1 MKRFENSN
9 TWKVALDAIEEF
21 ENKEQKYDKL
31 TDDEIEKRC
40 YELASY
46 VIDDKIKTKSELELR
61 QLENDGEIFN
71 SHLFLRLARHFYLE
85 EVIEEKNTLEKRI
98 LMETLHAFLGNQYYF
113 DVKNDVF
120 IELCILANKY
130 PRKYDTSIKTDIS
143 INRMVESAVYLKN
156 KGFEIGVKKASIKY
170 GDEVEKNIFSM
181 LDKKMEVVGGIHI
194 LKKVMNE
201 FINKNYIPS
210 IDRFAI
216 SRTIDNSRNEP
227 LNLLINLSVRHLN
240 SGITG
245 IYDNERNDSITKIV
259 RLAEAWL
266 DISDIQGDSTIE
278 YSMLGVNDFPYYLKN
293 EMILEKMCIPAQ
305 YNARFVLLLLD
316 NLIQPWFDL
325 SLYVEKN
332 YKYEEYR
339 KVAEYMLNQKNLLG
353 QVDTCDMKKKTN
365 VARYKIDKILEDISI
380 CKRNIN
386 LEFTSLEG
394 KVNLYTRPLISYSLN
409 KYIFIDQHFT
419 GIGFYIA
426 AYDMIKEKINNLDR
440 LQGPI
445 VEKILRDEMKVKGYD
460 YLSGKYKEKNG
471 IKPSD
476 CDVILQGEKINFFEV
491 KKKSSTEEFNLIDD
505 VSMLNSLSF
514 GMIRAQKQA
523 FSHELYMR
531 KNEGM
536 QLEMDST
543 IKNVVY
549 NEKQFPAIK
558 ISVCLPEYSF
568 LTSSTFSRVLMELLV
583 IGKVSAV
590 KETRQSELENFN
602 RYGESIRETVE
613 SINEGKKF
621 DSSNVGFFSLFC
633 SLQQI
638 LIAIWSCDNKEEF
651 LDVIDD
657 WIYDTDKT
665 LDPYISLLHTRYYQ
679 TNTDK
684 SKIRNELKTFLKQ
697 HPYCKILRTI

>member
-9 TWKVALDAIEEF
+9 TWKLALDAIEEF

-46 VIDDKIKTKSELELR
+46 VIDDKIKNKSDLELR

-85 EVIEEKNTLEKRI
+85 EVIEEENTLEKRI

-120 IELCILANKY
+120 IELCILANEY
-130 PRKYDTSIKTDIS
+130 PRKYDTSIKTDSS
-143 INRMVESAVYLKN
+143 INRMAESAVYLKN

-170 GDEVEKNIFSM
+170 DDEVEKNIFSM
-181 LDKKMEVVGGIHI
+181 LDE
-194 LKKVMNE
+194 
-201 FINKNYIPS
+201 KNGS
-210 IDRFAI
+210 GR
-216 SRTIDNSRNEP
+216 RN
-227 LNLLINLSVRHLN
+227 
-240 SGITG
+240 T
-245 IYDNERNDSITKIV
+245 Y
-259 RLAEAWL
+259 
-266 DISDIQGDSTIE
+266 
-278 YSMLGVNDFPYYLKN
+278 
-293 EMILEKMCIPAQ
+293 
-305 YNARFVLLLLD
+305 LLLD

-365 VARYKIDKILEDISI
+365 VARYKIDKILDDISI

-426 AYDMIKEKINNLDR
+426 AYDMIKEKKSNLDS

-460 YLSGKYKEKNG
+460 YLSGKYKEKSG

-476 CDVILQGEKINFFEV
+476 CDVILQGEKIN
-491 KKKSSTEEFNLIDD
+491 
-505 VSMLNSLSF
+505 
-514 GMIRAQKQA
+514 
-523 FSHELYMR
+523 H
-531 KNEGM
+531 
-536 QLEMDST
+536 
-543 IKNVVY
+543 
-549 NEKQFPAIK
+549 
-558 ISVCLPEYSF
+558 
-568 LTSSTFSRVLMELLV
+568 LV
-583 IGKVSAV
+583 
-590 KETRQSELENFN
+590 E
-602 RYGESIRETVE
+602 
-613 SINEGKKF
+613 
-621 DSSNVGFFSLFC
+621 C
-633 SLQQI
+633 
-638 LIAIWSCDNKEEF
+638 
-651 LDVIDD
+651 
-657 WIYDTDKT
+657 
-665 LDPYISLLHTRYYQ
+665 
-679 TNTDK
+679 
-684 SKIRNELKTFLKQ
+684 
-697 HPYCKILRTI
+697 